1 MRLNS
6 KRIISVLTAG
16 DWRLR
21 VRHLRIAFSALVL
34 VYAASAAQAQL
45 TLDVSKITCDQW
57 VGYKITNPHNIALW
71 LSGYYNAKRGNTVID
86 PQQLDENARKLQD
99 YCLIHK
105 QTPVMNAVE
114 AVFDVKR

>member
-1 MRLNS
+1 MTKL
-6 KRIISVLTAG
+6 K
-16 DWRLR
+16 
-21 VRHLRIAFSALVL
+21 IAVSGLALL
-34 VYAASAAQAQL
+34 CAAPAALAQL

-86 PQQLDENARKLQD
+86 PQRLEENARKLQD

-105 QTPVMNAVE
+105 QTPVMDAAE
-114 AVFDVKR
+114 AVFGLKR

>member
-1 MRLNS
+1 MRKL
-6 KRIISVLTAG
+6 K
-16 DWRLR
+16 
-21 VRHLRIAFSALVL
+21 IAVSSLVL
-34 VYAASAAQAQL
+34 ASASLPASAQL

-86 PQQLDENARKLQD
+86 PQRLEENARKLQD

-105 QTPVMNAVE
+105 QIPVMEAVE
-114 AVFDVKR
+114 NVFRLK

>member
-1 MRLNS
+1 MRKLKVAVS
-6 KRIISVLTAG
+6 S
-16 DWRLR
+16 
-21 VRHLRIAFSALVL
+21 LVL
-34 VYAASAAQAQL
+34 ASVSLPASAQL

-86 PQQLDENARKLQD
+86 PQRLDENARKLQD

-105 QTPVMNAVE
+105 QTPVMDAAE
-114 AVFDVKR
+114 SVFGVKR

>member
-1 MRLNS
+1 MM
-6 KRIISVLTAG
+6 K
-16 DWRLR
+16 
-21 VRHLRIAFSALVL
+21 LRIAVFGLALACASP
-34 VYAASAAQAQL
+34 AALAQL

-86 PQQLDENARKLQD
+86 PQRLEENARKLQD

-105 QTPVMNAVE
+105 QIPVMEAVE
-114 AVFDVKR
+114 NVFRLK

>member
-1 MRLNS
+1 MRKL
-6 KRIISVLTAG
+6 KVAVL
-16 DWRLR
+16 
-21 VRHLRIAFSALVL
+21 SLVL
-34 VYAASAAQAQL
+34 ASVSLPASAQL

-86 PQQLDENARKLQD
+86 PQRLDENARKLQD

-105 QTPVMNAVE
+105 QTPVMDAAE
-114 AVFDVKR
+114 TVFGVKR

>member
-1 MRLNS
+1 M
-6 KRIISVLTAG
+6 KK
-16 DWRLR
+16 
-21 VRHLRIAFSALVL
+21 LRIAVSALVL
-34 VYAASAAQAQL
+34 ANAAPAAQAQL

-86 PQQLDENARKLQD
+86 PQRLEENARKLQD

-105 QTPVMNAVE
+105 QIPVMEAVE
-114 AVFDVKR
+114 NVFGVK